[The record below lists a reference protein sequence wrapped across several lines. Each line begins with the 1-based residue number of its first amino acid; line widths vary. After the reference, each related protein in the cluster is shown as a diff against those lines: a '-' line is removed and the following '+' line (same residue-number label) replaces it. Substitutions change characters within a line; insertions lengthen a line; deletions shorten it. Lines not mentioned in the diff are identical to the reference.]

1 MKGTKKELIET
12 IKKEIKELEVQIACA
27 EGEKQYTCNRVKLM
41 EVIDKYKLELL
52 ELKAKKKILKNF

>member
-27 EGEKQYTCNRVKLM
+27 EGEKQYTCNRVELM
-41 EVIDKYKLELL
+41 KVIDKYKL

>member
-27 EGEKQYTCNRVKLM
+27 EGEKQYTCNRVELM
-41 EVIDKYKLELL
+41 KVIDKYKLEL
-52 ELKAKKKILKNF
+52 KAKKRILKNF

>member
-41 EVIDKYKLELL
+41 EVIDKYKLEL
-52 ELKAKKKILKNF
+52 KAKKKILKNF

>member
-41 EVIDKYKLELL
+41 EVIDKYKLEL
-52 ELKAKKKILKNF
+52 KTKKRILKNF

>member
-27 EGEKQYTCNRVKLM
+27 EGEKQYTCNLAGLLK
-41 EVIDKYKLELL
+41 VINEHTEAL
-52 ELKAKKKILKNF
+52 KILKTKLKNF